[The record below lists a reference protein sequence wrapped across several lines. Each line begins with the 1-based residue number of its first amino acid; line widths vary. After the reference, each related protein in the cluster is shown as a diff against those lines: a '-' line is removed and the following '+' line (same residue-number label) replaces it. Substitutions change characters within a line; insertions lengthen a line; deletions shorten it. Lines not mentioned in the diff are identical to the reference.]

1 MSISISYSNNTSP
14 LRRAF
19 VFYKENKKSQ
29 SNDWDFKCAKEKS
42 ERRKVRSDVEA
53 PPGLEPG
60 VKVLQ
65 TSALPLGYGAT
76 LPHALLYAAARK
88 LMNHNQNKRRKF

>member
-1 MSISISYSNNTSP
+1 MFLST
-14 LRRAF
+14 
-19 VFYKENKKSQ
+19 
-29 SNDWDFKCAKEKS
+29 AKEKS

-65 TSALPLGYGAT
+65 TSALPLGYGAV
-76 LPHALLYAAARK
+76 LQVYACEFLK
-88 LMNHNQNKRRKF
+88 KITKETHI